1 MSELRFEPLR
11 RRDIGPVVKMTRDN
25 MSQIMLEAWGL
36 EWSDETLLEHILDK
50 HAFNEVVRLGRSA
63 VGYYTLDQVGDY
75 IFVVS
80 VQVRRDH
87 QGEGIGRALMERIED
102 LALMWGMEG
111 VELCVQSTNSAA
123 KAFYDHL
130 DYRFVSRERSN
141 LMMRKE
147 IGPVGGC
154 AEEAVASPDPV

>member
-1 MSELRFEPLR
+1 M
-11 RRDIGPVVKMTRDN
+11 DKIKVGVIGVGHLG
-25 MSQIMLEAWGL
+25 Q
-36 EWSDETLLEHILDK
+36 H
-50 HAFNEVVRLGRSA
+50 HA
-63 VGYYTLDQVGDY
+63 
-75 IFVVS
+75 
-80 VQVRRDH
+80 
-87 QGEGIGRALMERIED
+87 RIY
-102 LALMWGMEG
+102 AGMEG